1 MSDAAAA
8 APPGD
13 RIDKW
18 LWRARFFK
26 TRSLAA
32 QAVTEGL
39 RVNGRR
45 VDKPAA
51 TVRRGDVL
59 TFARGRTIF
68 VVEIAALGDRRGPP
82 REARTLFVD
91 RGTTTAPDAG
101 PAPGSRDRRALRGL
115 RRWNT

>member
-1 MSDAAAA
+1 MSDPTAP
-8 APPGD
+8 PPGD

-32 QAVTEGL
+32 QAVACGL
-39 RVNGRR
+39 RINGRR
-45 VDKPAA
+45 VEKPGA
-51 TVRRGDVL
+51 TVRPGDVL

-82 REARTLFVD
+82 REARTLFLD
-91 RGTTTAPDAG
+91 RGTTTTPKAG
-101 PAPGSRDRRALRGL
+101 PAPDSRERQALRRL
-115 RRWNT
+115 RRWDT